1 MAKSDK
7 SSKGVKLDLRK
18 EVHDVA
24 PETAV
29 SFFKG
34 IRPFSDL
41 DEATLQRIAR
51 HCRIDFFPKETRLL
65 TADETEISHLYFIQ
79 KGGVKAFLI
88 NDEGEVTLKDYRGEG
103 ASIGALG
110 IIRGTRA
117 NLNIETVE
125 DTFCYLLPREIFL
138 ELVHNHPFFAQF
150 YLKNFSE
157 KLVRTAYQELRHHK
171 ISKRSS
177 DDLYLFTI
185 TVGDLVKTLRTVPAD
200 VSIQEAAAAM
210 SRHKVGSVLIHEVE
224 DKEKIVGIITDRD
237 LRSKVVA
244 AGIDCKKPVTSIM
257 SSPVQT
263 VLSQT
268 ICFDVLLKMMS
279 TGIHHLAV
287 ERGGRVIGVIT
298 SHDIMVLQ
306 GNSPYYLFKEIV
318 SQEKIVGLYP
328 LAQKIPEMIRNL
340 LKEGA
345 KSSNITR
352 MIAIIN
358 DRILE
363 RMLTL
368 LEKKMGPPPVSY
380 CWMLL
385 GSEGRREQT
394 FKTDQ
399 DNAIL
404 YADPEN
410 EQQAKEAESY
420 FKEFAERAIDHLV
433 NCGYPLCPGEI
444 MARNPKW
451 CQPVTKWCEYFE
463 RWVLK
468 PEPKELLHATIFFD
482 FRCGFG
488 DDSLT
493 HHLRNHLIEKSR
505 GQDIFTFHLAHQA
518 MSNRVPLSFFKN
530 FIVERD
536 GEHKNQL
543 DIKSRGLTPFVDFA
557 RVLSL
562 KYGIKETNTMARF
575 HALLGEGYI
584 SDDLYSSAIESYE
597 LQMHMRLIH
606 QLRQIEEGTLPDNYI
621 DPAHITDLE
630 RRMLKDAF
638 SVIERLHGVLE
649 KMFPIA

>member
-1 MAKSDK
+1 MAGSERSD
-7 SSKGVKLDLRK
+7 KGVKLDLRK

-34 IRPFSDL
+34 IMPFSDL
-41 DEATLQRIAR
+41 DDPTLHRIALQ
-51 HCRIDFFPKETRLL
+51 CRIDFFPKETRLL
-65 TADETEISHLYFIQ
+65 TADETEISHLYLIQ

-88 NDEGEVTLKDYRGEG
+88 DDEGEVTLKDYRGEG
-103 ASIGALG
+103 SYIGALG
-110 IIRGTRA
+110 IIRGTQA

-138 ELVHNHPFFAQF
+138 ELVHAHPSFAHY
-150 YLKNFSE
+150 YLKSFSE
-157 KLVRTAYQELRHHK
+157 KLVNTAYRELRHHK

-185 TVGDLVKTLRTVPAD
+185 TAGELVKTLRTVSSE
-200 VSIQEAAAAM
+200 VSIQKAADAM
-210 SRHKVGSVLIHEVE
+210 SRYRVGSLLIHVPE
-224 DKEKIVGIITDRD
+224 DPKEIVGIITDRD

-244 AGIDCKKPVTSIM
+244 AGFDFHRPVTAIM
-257 SSPVQT
+257 STPVKT

-268 ICFDVLLKMMS
+268 ICFDVLLQMMS

-287 ERGGRVIGVIT
+287 ERGGRIIGVIT

-318 SQEKIVGLYP
+318 SQETIVGLYP
-328 LAQKIPEMIRNL
+328 LAQKTPDMVRNL
-340 LKEGA
+340 LKEGG

-352 MIAIIN
+352 MIAILN
-358 DRILE
+358 DQILE
-363 RMLTL
+363 KMLGL
-368 LEKKMGPPPVSY
+368 LEKKLGPPPVSY
-380 CWMLL
+380 CWLLL

-404 YADPEN
+404 YADPEDDS
-410 EQQAKEAESY
+410 QAKASHEY
-420 FKEFAERAIDHLV
+420 FTEFARKAIDHLV

-451 CQPVTKWCEYFE
+451 CQPYSVWRDYFE
-463 RWVLK
+463 HWVLE
-468 PEPKELLHATIFFD
+468 PEPQELLHATIFFD
-482 FRCGFG
+482 FRRGFG
-488 DDSLT
+488 EMGLAAR
-493 HHLRNHLIEKSR
+493 LRDHLIRCSR

-518 MSNRVPLSFFKN
+518 MGNRVPLSFFKN

-536 GEHKNQL
+536 GEHKNKL

-557 RVLSL
+557 RILAL
-562 KYGIKETNTMARF
+562 KYGIKETNTLARF
-575 HALLGEGYI
+575 RALHGEGRI

-606 QLRQIEEGTLPDNYI
+606 QLQQIEGGTLPDNYI
-621 DPAHITDLE
+621 EPAHVTDLE
-630 RRMLKDAF
+630 RHMLKEAF
-638 SVIERLHGVLE
+638 AVIERLHGVLE
-649 KMFPIA
+649 KMFPVA